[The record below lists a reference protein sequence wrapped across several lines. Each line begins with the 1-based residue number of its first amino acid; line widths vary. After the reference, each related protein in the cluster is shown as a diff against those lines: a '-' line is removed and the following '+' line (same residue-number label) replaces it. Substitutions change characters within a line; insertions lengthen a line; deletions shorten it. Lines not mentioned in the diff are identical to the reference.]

1 MHAPASPLCASCLGL
16 ARSSV
21 PQCMTM
27 IRKSPLENCWKNAT
41 IFTSYSVLYWYDMP
55 CANIFI
61 GRLAKR
67 RGCSGPPTA
76 GATTDGVAA
85 RTSAGRG

>member
-1 MHAPASPLCASCLGL
+1 MHAPASPLCASCLATL
-16 ARSSV
+16 LSASSATLK
-21 PQCMTM
+21 CMTM
-27 IRKSPLENCWKNAT
+27 TPMTEKSPFDNCWK
-41 IFTSYSVLYWYDMP
+41 FGDRLYDMP
-55 CANIFI
+55 CGNIFI

>member
-1 MHAPASPLCASCLGL
+1 MHACKPAVCLGWP
-16 ARSSV
+16 RSSV

-27 IRKSPLENCWKNAT
+27 IRKSPLENCWKNGG
-41 IFTSYSVLYWYDMP
+41 FTSYRCLYDMP

>member
-27 IRKSPLENCWKNAT
+27 TESLLWKIAGKMVALLPT
-41 IFTSYSVLYWYDMP
+41 RCLYDMP
-55 CANIFI
+55 CGNIFI